1 MHLPC
6 APPHPHH
13 RGQGCEGCVPT
24 CREQHGGSSSML
36 IVASWEEINKAI
48 KGDITVCLPH
58 HRRHSLPPS
67 PPSAGSFYG
76 GVFCWRGQ
84 SSWGE
89 QWSGDPWLI
98 RGRRGSFRRLTAGLC
113 CQGSKALAPVK
124 SHRCPLL
131 RSEEK
136 SGRWNGGLAK
146 VLWNRGSY

>member
-1 MHLPC
+1 MRLPC
-6 APPHPHH
+6 APPTRA
-13 RGQGCEGCVPT
+13 RGARGCDRT

-48 KGDITVCLPH
+48 KGDITVCLS
-58 HRRHSLPPS
+58 HRRRHNLPS
-67 PPSAGSFYG
+67 SSPSAGPFYG
-76 GVFCWRGQ
+76 GGFFWRGQ

-98 RGRRGSFRRLTAGLC
+98 RRRSGSFRRLTAGLR

-136 SGRWNGGLAK
+136 SGRWNGGLAE
-146 VLWNRGSY
+146 VLWNQGRY